1 MSKPFV
7 SVLTPTYNRRRFI
20 PAIIECYKAQ
30 TYPKDKM
37 EWIILDDGSDKVKD
51 VFDLHAKGIPN
62 VRYISM
68 DEKMNIG
75 AKRNRLNHEPKGE
88 IMVCMD
94 DDDFYP
100 PERVSHAVTKLL
112 AQPKVDLAGC
122 SELYMYFSSVKKIL
136 KLGPYHAQHA
146 TNGTMAYKSRYA
158 KTHFYD
164 ETVTHAE
171 EKSFLEEY
179 KHPMVQLDAMK
190 VMLVIS
196 HSENTFGKERFLT
209 DTTNPFVKH
218 TSMKIQAFIKDKSLR
233 DFYSSA

>member
-30 TYPKDKM
+30 TYPKDRM

-51 VFDLHAKGIPN
+51 MFELYAKGIPN

-75 AKRNRLNHEPKGE
+75 AKRNRLNREAKGT

-100 PERVSHAVTKLL
+100 PERVAHAVTKLL

-146 TNGTMAYKSRYA
+146 TNGTMAYTSRYS
-158 KTHFYD
+158 KLHFYD

-179 KHPMVQLDAMK
+179 KHPMIQLDPMK

-196 HSENTFGKERFLT
+196 HTENTFGKERFLT
-209 DTTNPFVKH
+209 DTANPFVKH
-218 TSMKIQAFIKDKSLR
+218 TCMKIQSFIKDGRLR
-233 DFYSSA
+233 EFYSSA